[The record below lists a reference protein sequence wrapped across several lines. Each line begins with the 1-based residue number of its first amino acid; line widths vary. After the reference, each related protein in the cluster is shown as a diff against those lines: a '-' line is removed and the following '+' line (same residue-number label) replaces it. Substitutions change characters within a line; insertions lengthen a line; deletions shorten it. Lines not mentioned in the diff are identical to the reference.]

1 MDSFL
6 AMFIYGVLLL
16 LGVVA
21 VGKTVQLKRQGAPLD
36 KAITEGLIRAWEW
49 VRKELQG
56 FERLLMKAVFF
67 FGVVSIATLLVLW
80 AFAAL
85 LK

>member
-6 AMFIYGVLLL
+6 AMFLYGVLLL
-16 LGVVA
+16 MGVVA
-21 VGKTVQLKRQGAPLD
+21 IGKVIQLKRKGASLEQ
-36 KAITEGLIRAWEW
+36 AITEGLIGAWEW

-56 FERLLMKAVFF
+56 FERLLIKAVFF
-67 FGVVSIATLLVLW
+67 FGVVSIAVLLVLW

-85 LK
+85 